1 MAGGGGSDA
10 RTGEVMNNSAA
21 SLLELQTNLRE
32 YFTITEKAPTRAFS
46 WLKVPTNAFTF
57 KTLCKTGATTW

>member
-21 SLLELQTNLRE
+21 SLLDLPNEHSRRFYHHREGTYENLLLVE
-32 YFTITEKAPTRAFS
+32 SAY
-46 WLKVPTNAFTF
+46 
-57 KTLCKTGATTW
+57 